1 MSGIIEESPRSPQ
14 AHPASKTVVSSSDVV
29 PRKCVCSVVDNG
41 LNQLH
46 ERETPGVVGNAKCVQ
61 FSGVVVYSFAREQGF
76 SSIPD
81 TGWCSLG
88 MARHH
93 FSVSRYDLH
102 HHQILI
108 RLRRRRR
115 RMLSHNSRVVL
126 NRNNFGKS
134 ILSHGLR
141 TKRITNPS
149 AFCDETRMS
158 PGDSCRVP
166 NFPSPPPLSPQLV
179 PERSAFPEFSSP
191 LTGGTSCNAQAT
203 PPPPCLSPPSPR
215 RVLANLEDSL
225 INSNVTSYPE
235 SFDTDSEASLD
246 HIPTVHNL
254 KTVRSSRSRGKLLP
268 IHASARIRMLKESGV
283 TRLDESE
290 REVCLSVRAT
300 RSRIGCDCGPR
311 YPCTPGRCSCIED
324 GVQCQVDKAAFPCSC
339 LAASCHNPSGRT
351 EFSHEQ
357 VRAYV
362 HNVLHRVNGEYS
374 STATSSHSASP
385 QLSIKTPTTLSESSS
400 HTDFAESSLCGNK
413 ACSPSRRVKFT
424 PPLKPRK
431 GAFRLSSGQP
441 TCDKQIKSSLPLP
454 SSGST
459 QSFSGC
465 NQIDGRSSPALFAS
479 TPTTLDPP
487 VCRVLFHEAE
497 PALPMTCGPNFEHS
511 STSFINNIDQAPTP
525 ERHTGSI
532 VEPPTSTLNHS
543 LSATALSVHSLN
555 KSQFVGLEQNF
566 CPLIATELLN
576 EPYEVSLSVT
586 DSQLITNG
594 HVPSEC
600 DRIANPNSQARLDE
614 TDQLPATL
622 TRKQSEL
629 AHSVSDC
636 LSCTNLRNDGLR
648 IIAPPSPDSFCDIS
662 LTSGVFCDPVHLAFN
677 DNLAR
682 RNSHQCESAPSL
694 SPKLP
699 NKLCTPT
706 DYASYRLAGTN
717 LISRSAPNSPCSDT
731 PSSLSRLSLRRRAIP
746 RLPVTPSRRMPRS
759 PRLLHFSSAMLK
771 RKLPQSNLVEQNVNV
786 ACRSSGVQS
795 PLTRA
800 VRSPTHLE
808 NSGL

>member
-1 MSGIIEESPRSPQ
+1 MSEIIEQSPRSPQ
-14 AHPASKTVVSSSDVV
+14 VNPTSKTVASSSVV
-29 PRKCVCSVVDNG
+29 VSPKNAGSDCVVDNVF
-41 LNQLH
+41 NKLH
-46 ERETPGVVGNAKCVQ
+46 ERATPSVVGNAKCVH

-93 FSVSRYDLH
+93 FSVSRYDMH

-134 ILSHGLR
+134 ILSHGLQ
-141 TKRITNPS
+141 TKRITNSS

-166 NFPSPPPLSPQLV
+166 NFPSPPPLSPQSM
-179 PERSAFPEFSSP
+179 PERSTFSEFPSP
-191 LTGGTSCNAQAT
+191 LTSGTNCNAQAT

-225 INSNVTSYPE
+225 ISSNAISYPE
-235 SFDTDSEASLD
+235 NFDTDSEASLD
-246 HIPTVHNL
+246 HIPTVHSL

-290 REVCLSVRAT
+290 REVCLRVRAT

-311 YPCTPGRCSCIED
+311 YPCIPGRCSCIED

-385 QLSIKTPTTLSESSS
+385 QLSIKTLTTLSESSS
-400 HTDFAESSLCGNK
+400 HTDFAGSSLCGSK
-413 ACSPSRRVKFT
+413 ACSPSQRVKFT

-431 GAFRLSSGQP
+431 GTFRLSSGQP
-441 TCDKQIKSSLPLP
+441 TCDKQNMIESSLPPP

-465 NQIDGRSSPALFAS
+465 DQTDGRSSPALFASTPTTLDPPVCRVLFHEVEPALPMTCGPNFARSS

-497 PALPMTCGPNFEHS
+497 PALPMTCGPNFARS
-511 STSFINNIDQAPTP
+511 STPTGVFVDQGPTP
-525 ERHTGSI
+525 ERRAESMI
-532 VEPPTSTLNHS
+532 EPPNSTLSHS
-543 LSATALSVHSLN
+543 LSAAALGVHSLS
-555 KSQFVGLEQNF
+555 KSQFVGLKQNF
-566 CPLIATELLN
+566 CPLIATELPS
-576 EPYEVSLSVT
+576 EPCEVSLAVT
-586 DSQLITNG
+586 DTQAITNE
-594 HVPSEC
+594 HVPTEC
-600 DRIANPNSQARLDE
+600 DHMVDPNLQAWLDE
-614 TDQLPATL
+614 TGQLPTTQ

-629 AHSVSDC
+629 THTVSDC
-636 LSCTNLRNDGLR
+636 LPCTDFTNNGLR
-648 IIAPPSPDSFCDIS
+648 MIAPSSPDSFCDIS
-662 LTSGVFCDPVHLAFN
+662 L
-677 DNLAR
+677 
-682 RNSHQCESAPSL
+682 
-694 SPKLP
+694 
-699 NKLCTPT
+699 
-706 DYASYRLAGTN
+706 
-717 LISRSAPNSPCSDT
+717 
-731 PSSLSRLSLRRRAIP
+731 
-746 RLPVTPSRRMPRS
+746 
-759 PRLLHFSSAMLK
+759 
-771 RKLPQSNLVEQNVNV
+771 
-786 ACRSSGVQS
+786 
-795 PLTRA
+795 
-800 VRSPTHLE
+800 
-808 NSGL
+808 